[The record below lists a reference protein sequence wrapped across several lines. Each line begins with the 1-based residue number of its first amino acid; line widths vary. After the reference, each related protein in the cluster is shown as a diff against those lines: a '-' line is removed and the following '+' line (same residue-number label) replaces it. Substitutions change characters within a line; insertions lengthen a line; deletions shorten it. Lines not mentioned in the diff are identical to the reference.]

1 MAITALPTPPSRQDP
16 ANFNDRA
23 DAFLGALPQFQTEA
37 NTLQTDVNSKQ
48 VAAATS
54 ATNAAASEL
63 AAANTADAVIWVS
76 GTTYTVGQNRF
87 SPINFLTYR
96 RKTAGAGTTDP
107 SLDSTN
113 WALLTGLGDVA
124 TTGNQTIAGNKT
136 FTNRVLVAGGSA
148 SSPSIAFSDDGATDT
163 GFYWLSDGTF
173 GFTNNGVSSGTV
185 ASGGNLTMVGNIT
198 AYSDE
203 RLKENWTN
211 LPVDFIEKLSQVKAG
226 TYSRKDTGERQ
237 AGSSAQDWNKLLPE
251 VVCENSDGILSL
263 SYGNAALVSCI
274 ELAKEIVKLREEI
287 KTLRG

>member
-16 ANFNDRA
+16 TNFNDRA

-63 AAANTADAVIWVS
+63 AAANTAGASIWVS
-76 GTTYTVGQNRF
+76 GTTYAIGNNRF

-107 SLDSTN
+107 SLDTTN

-124 TTGNQTIAGNKT
+124 TTGTQTIGGAKT
-136 FTNRVLVAGGSA
+136 FTSNVTLLNGTTEMQLIVGSSGA
-148 SSPSIAFSDDGATDT
+148 YLYGNSSTYGIYKVS
-163 GFYWLSDGTF
+163 
-173 GFTNNGVSSGTV
+173 GVSLSINTSSGDFST
-185 ASGGNLTMVGNIT
+185 SGNVT

-203 RLKENWTN
+203 RLKKDWKK
-211 LPVDFIEKLSQVKAG
+211 LPDNFIYDLVNVKYG
-226 TYSRKDTGERQ
+226 TYTRIDTGEKQ
-237 AGSSAQDWNKLLPE
+237 AGTSAQDWQKLLPE
-251 VVCENSDGILSL
+251 VVLQNEDGTLSL
-263 SYGNAALVSCI
+263 AYGNAALVTILKLAEKVI
-274 ELAKEIVKLREEI
+274 ELETRLAKLEV
-287 KTLRG
+287 

>member
-16 ANFNDRA
+16 TNFNDRA

-63 AAANTADAVIWVS
+63 AAANTAGAAIWVS

-113 WALLTGLGDVA
+113 WTLLTGLGDVA

-203 RLKENWTN
+203 RLNKYWKK
-211 LPVDFIEKLSQVKAG
+211 LPDTFIYDLVNVKYG
-226 TYSRKDTGERQ
+226 TYTRIDTGEKQ
-237 AGSSAQDWNKLLPE
+237 AGTSAQDWQNLLPE
-251 VVCENSDGILSL
+251 VVLQHEDGTLSL
-263 SYGNAALVSCI
+263 AYGNAALVTILKLAEKVI
-274 ELAKEIVKLREEI
+274 ELETRLAKLEV
-287 KTLRG
+287 